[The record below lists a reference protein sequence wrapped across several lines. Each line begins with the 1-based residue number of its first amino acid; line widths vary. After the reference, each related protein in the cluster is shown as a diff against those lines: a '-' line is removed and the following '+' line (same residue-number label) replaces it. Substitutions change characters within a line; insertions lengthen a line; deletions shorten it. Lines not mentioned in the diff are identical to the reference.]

1 MNEDITAQV
10 KRETEKYT
18 DIYRGVALIAD
29 PIYGYA
35 LFTIPSDDETEKT
48 EKDLIDSPWVQRL
61 RRIYQ
66 LQTARWVYPSAEHTR
81 FQHSLGTMH
90 NASEFGKALYKSLKV
105 VCDDLPSL
113 PFVEELLRIAG
124 LLHDIGHGPYGHF
137 FDDHFLSQYDTTH
150 EYIGQ
155 QIITKELAPIISAIR
170 RSPSGFFAQHEKI
183 DPAYVAYLI
192 RIPDDHTPITMWPQW
207 LRFLRQLFTGIY
219 TVDNLDYVQRDAYM
233 TGFALDLVDVKRLL
247 HYSFYSPEGLTLHQT
262 GISALNRF
270 LNARLNL
277 YSNVYFHR
285 TTRALDLHL
294 QEIFRDTM
302 NLILPSFN
310 PQEDL
315 ERYLCCDEWSLFAE
329 TQEWLHSPKKRKQ
342 ELGKEWKKLF
352 QREVKWKMS
361 FSMEIPINQ
370 VQWGTKLLRQEDYER
385 HIRENLPPDK
395 RDIVFQVDLATQDP
409 RPLNPISESEK
420 RIHIFDPVT
429 GKISL
434 EPLKEIFRFIPARVV
449 HFRIFSLHH
458 DTDEILSK
466 AAEKPLNALGDISR
480 TNV

>member
-1 MNEDITAQV
+1 MTAQM
-10 KRETEKYT
+10 KRETERYA

-29 PIYGYA
+29 PIYDYA
-35 LFTIPSDDETEKT
+35 LFTIPSDDEAEKT

-90 NASEFGKALYKSLKV
+90 NASEFGKALYKSLKA

-155 QIITKELAPIISAIR
+155 QIIIKELAPIISAIR
-170 RSPSGFFAQHEKI
+170 RSPSGYFAKDERI

-192 RIPDDHTPITMWPQW
+192 RIPDERTTAAEWPQW
-207 LRFLRQLFTGIY
+207 LQFLQKLFTGIY

-233 TGFALDLVDVKRLL
+233 TGFSLDLVDVKRLL
-247 HYSFYSPEGLTLHQT
+247 HYSFFSPEGLTLHQT

-285 TTRALDLHL
+285 TTRALDLQL

-329 TQEWLHSPKKRKQ
+329 TQEWLRSPKKRRQ

-361 FSMEIPINQ
+361 FSREIPIDQ
-370 VQWGTKLLRQEDYER
+370 VPQGTKLWQQADYVN

-395 RDIVFQVDLATQDP
+395 KDIVFQVDLATHDP

-420 RIHIFDPVT
+420 QIHIFDPVT
-429 GKISL
+429 GKISV

-449 HFRIFSLHH
+449 QFRIFSLHH
-458 DTDEILSK
+458 DADEILSK
-466 AAEKPLNALGDISR
+466 AAEEPLNALDNMSR